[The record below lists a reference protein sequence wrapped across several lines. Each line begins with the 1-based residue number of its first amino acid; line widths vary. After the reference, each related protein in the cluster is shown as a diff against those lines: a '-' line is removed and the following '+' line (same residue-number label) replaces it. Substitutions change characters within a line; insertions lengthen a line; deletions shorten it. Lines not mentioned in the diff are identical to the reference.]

1 MTKGLAALSSR
12 LVSIEQEVANLRQG
26 YAIISARYTAALN
39 SLKLFTVHGQIQERS
54 ARVLRVEY
62 LRSINSRGVR

>member
-12 LVSIEQEVANLRQG
+12 LVLIEQEVANLRQG

-39 SLKLFTVHGQIQERS
+39 SLKLLS
-54 ARVLRVEY
+54 
-62 LRSINSRGVR
+62 SR